1 MRGMDRDPQRRN
13 ELGDAL
19 QPLRAIAVTMR
30 TRTDRAAF
38 TALVLNAIT
47 AEWTDATTRP

>member
-1 MRGMDRDPQRRN
+1 MHATGRDTHPGD

-19 QPLRAIAVTMR
+19 QPLRAIAATMR

-38 TALVLNAIT
+38 TALVLDAIT
-47 AEWTDATTRP
+47 AEWTDTTTRP